1 MKRLLVAAFAAISV
15 YVPSSAIEAKS
26 QHKCPRWHK
35 MAREEGFSRKDIATL
50 DYIMYRESRCNP
62 LAAGKNR
69 TNTGKLWSTDKG
81 LMQINDYSW
90 VTYLRK
96 LGIIKHSDDL
106 FKPRLNLRAAK
117 ALYDYSVSKGYTP
130 WAQWRTSGSGSYRE

>member
-1 MKRLLVAAFAAISV
+1 MKRVLVAALAAISL
-15 YVPSSAIEAKS
+15 YAQPANATEAF
-26 QHKCPRWHK
+26 KCPQWHRL
-35 MAREEGFSRKDIATL
+35 AQEEGFTRRDLATL

-62 LAAGKNR
+62 KAAGKNR
-69 TNTGKLWSTDKG
+69 RATGEVWSTDKG

-106 FKPRLNLRAAK
+106 FKPRVNLRAAK
-117 ALYDYSVSKGYTP
+117 ALYDYSASKGYTP
-130 WAQWRTSGSGSYRE
+130 WAQWRTSGSGSYRD